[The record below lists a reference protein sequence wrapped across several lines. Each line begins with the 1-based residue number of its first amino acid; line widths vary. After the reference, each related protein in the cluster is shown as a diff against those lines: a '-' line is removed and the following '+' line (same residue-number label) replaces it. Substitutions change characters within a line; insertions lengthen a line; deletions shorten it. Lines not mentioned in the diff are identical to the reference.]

1 MTNIFLRLLSTAF
14 ISGWLII
21 AVVILRFIFK
31 RAPKWIA
38 CFLWMIVGIR
48 LVLPFNIESGF
59 SFIPKGVEM
68 SYNNLSGEMKA
79 GGEKLYNVNDNKNN
93 VLNLHND
100 HGIDMYVKDDTEKN
114 KGTDISGDAGKTVK
128 KGEGI
133 KENAVRASE
142 GNISKKINILN
153 VLNFIWLAGVLAM
166 MSYLVISYGR
176 LARRVETATKLRNN
190 IWECDFVDSPFILGV
205 LSPKIFIPYHLGEDK
220 LLHVL
225 AHENAHIKRKDHIY
239 KLLAFLILCVYWFHP
254 LVWLGYALLCRDIEM
269 ACDERVIKEMKQ
281 GERKEYQ
288 ITLLDLSTPKQ
299 GLDICPLAFGEVGI
313 KERIVRVK
321 KYKKTPLW
329 VITGILLTCAV
340 VVTGCFAA
348 PKGENDVRQDEK
360 GTPYTSDGTED
371 NSDNGTDKNN
381 AEDNSDNGTEG
392 NSTVDSSDN
401 GTEGNDS
408 VEVSDDGTFVGIER
422 KLASHYIAKQED
434 AGPSGIYMRAGL
446 WLDKENMRFSF
457 SYDLLSSYMPY
468 GSFTVDADTISCVT
482 DDGLYNYYF
491 KIKDDNTLRLLTE
504 ASSTVGLIDEKISG
518 ISITSETVFKP
529 GYGVEDNK
537 KKNVEIKGVDL
548 EKLDLRSDAGAD
560 GTQLYYADEE
570 KIIFG
575 GCYGLFVYD
584 RSEGRIVNSLD
595 LDNIGCSSTQ
605 GDNYCEIAS
614 SLYGEW
620 IYMHPV
626 NGDKL
631 YIFKLDEDD
640 TGKLYLYDYPK
651 GISIFEDSVFDLC
664 PLDYSESVVKVKYE
678 KDGKIWSCTLEKN
691 GFGTIGDATALDRP
705 VDNSEKEKRTVLFES
720 DNVLIFPPF

>member
-14 ISGWLII
+14 TAGWLII
-21 AVVILRFIFK
+21 AVVILRFIFR

-68 SYNNLSGEMKA
+68 SYDNLSGEMKA
-79 GGEKLYNVNDNKNN
+79 GGKELYNVNDNKNN
-93 VLNLHND
+93 LPNLHND
-100 HGIDMYVKDDTEKN
+100 QGIGMYVKNNTGKN
-114 KGTDISGDAGKTVK
+114 KGTDISGDAWKTVK

-133 KENAVRASE
+133 KENAVRASK
-142 GNISKKINILN
+142 GNVSKEVNILN
-153 VLNFIWLAGVLAM
+153 VLKFIWLAGVIAM
-166 MSYLVISYGR
+166 ISYLAISYGR

-288 ITLLDLSTPKQ
+288 ITLLDLSTQKQ

-329 VITGILLTCAV
+329 VIIGILLTCAV

-348 PKGENDVRQDEK
+348 PKGEKAHSDGKEI
-360 GTPYTSDGTED
+360 PYTSDGTKGSSTVD
-371 NSDNGTDKNN
+371 NSDKGTKKNDPVEVSDNGAEKNSSVETSDNGTA
-381 AEDNSDNGTEG
+381 AE
-392 NSTVDSSDN
+392 
-401 GTEGNDS
+401 
-408 VEVSDDGTFVGIER
+408 IKR
-422 KLASHYIAKQED
+422 KLATNYIAKQED
-434 AGPSGIYMRAGL
+434 AGPSEIYMRAGL

-468 GSFTVDADTISCVT
+468 GSFTVGGDRISCVT
-482 DDGLYNYYF
+482 DDGLYHYYF
-491 KIKDDNTLRLLTE
+491 KIMDDNTLRLLTE
-504 ASSTVGLIDEKISG
+504 ESSTVGLIDERLSG

-529 GYGVEDNK
+529 GYGVEDHK
-537 KKNVEIKGVDL
+537 KKDVEIKGVDL

-605 GDNYCEIAS
+605 GDNYCEIAA

-620 IYMHPV
+620 VYMHPIS
-626 NGDKL
+626 GDKL
-631 YIFKLDEDD
+631 YIFKLDEGDM
-640 TGKLYLYDYPK
+640 GKLYLYDYPK
-651 GISIFEDSVFDLC
+651 GISIFQDSVFDLC
-664 PLDYSESVVKVKYE
+664 PLDYSESVIKVEYE

-691 GFGTIGDATALDRP
+691 GFGTIGDATAIDEP
-705 VDNSEKEKRTVLFES
+705 VDNSEKIRTVLFES